1 MRTARAG
8 IVALGAAACLYGTIA
23 QPLAYTV
30 ITRDGHRIVTTTEPE
45 IRGIHAFMRLEPH
58 GQLVVIQEV
67 LIDWEKTQAVNPSDN
82 AIVVPADTEL
92 VEVKGPEGATAPIR
106 HTIKG
111 SRNPSV
117 PQGKGTATPA
127 GENASPR
134 AESSPADLNDP
145 HSTDALAGLRREHLK
160 LSSLRDEATESL
172 RVVETELQDLRGRMV
187 RQAGTDGS
195 DERRAQELQL
205 LIDGIRRRIGK
216 YEARIDDI
224 KAEAIS
230 HGSTID

>member
-1 MRTARAG
+1 MKSHKAV
-8 IVALGAAACLYGTIA
+8 ILSLGAAACLLAAIT

-30 ITRDGHRIVTTTEPE
+30 VTRDGHRIVTISEPE

-67 LIDWEKTQAVNPSDN
+67 RIDWEKTRAVNPPES

-92 VEVKGPEGATAPIR
+92 VEERGPAGPGETIH

-111 SRNPSV
+111 TRGSV
-117 PQGKGTATPA
+117 APEREDKGETATP
-127 GENASPR
+127 ERPR
-134 AESSPADLNDP
+134 AKSTPVDP
-145 HSTDALAGLRREHLK
+145 DDPYSAEALAGLSREHARI
-160 LSSLRDEATESL
+160 SSLRNEAKESL
-172 RVVETELQDLRGRMV
+172 RVMETELNELRNRMV
-187 RQAGTDGS
+187 REASSDGS

-216 YEARIDDI
+216 YDARIDDI
-224 KAEAIS
+224 KAEAIR
-230 HGSTID
+230 HGGNVD